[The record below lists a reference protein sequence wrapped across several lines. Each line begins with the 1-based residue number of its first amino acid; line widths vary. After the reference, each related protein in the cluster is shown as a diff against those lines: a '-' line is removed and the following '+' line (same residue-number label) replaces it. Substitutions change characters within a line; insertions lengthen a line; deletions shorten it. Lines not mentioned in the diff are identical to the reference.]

1 MNFRALIFD
10 LDGTLVDSY
19 PGIQQSLNETL
30 QQFGRPPVEIK
41 TVKKMVGRGIENL
54 MQQAIPDHWRDA
66 VPIFRKSYDET
77 HLEGTFLFDDVIS
90 TLKILQS
97 HEIPMSVASNKPP
110 DFTRNILRHLKLDS
124 YFVECFGPNSEIP
137 PKPNPTMLQTAMV
150 KMNSSVADT
159 VYVGDMVLD
168 AETARNARVR
178 VALISTGGNS
188 MEELREAKPDYLLMK
203 FSDLTET
210 LG

>member
-30 QQFGRPPVEIK
+30 QHFGRPPVDIE
-41 TVKKMVGRGIENL
+41 TVKRMVGRGVENL
-54 MQQAIPDHWRDA
+54 MQQAIADRWREA

-97 HEIPMSVASNKPP
+97 HGIPMSVASNKPP
-110 DFTRNILRHLKLDS
+110 DFTRNILRHLKLDP
-124 YFVECFGPNSEIP
+124 YFVECFGPNAEIP
-137 PKPNPTMLQTAMV
+137 AKPNRAMLQTAMA

-168 AETARNARVR
+168 VETARNAGVR
-178 VALISTGGNS
+178 VALIPTGGNS
-188 MEELREAKPDYLLMK
+188 VEELRAANPDYLLRN
-203 FSDLTET
+203 FSDLVHR
-210 LG
+210 